1 VRHHHEAFDG
11 SGYPD
16 GLSGEHIPL
25 CSRII
30 SIADVYDAMTSTR
43 AYHRGCPHEEAMH
56 LLAAE
61 RAKFDPRVFAQFEQ
75 MSGAIR
81 RKPA

>member
-1 VRHHHEAFDG
+1 MPARKRIAHASSSFPSSSVC
-11 SGYPD
+11 
-16 GLSGEHIPL
+16 IPL